1 MNKQNTKEKLLKE
14 IEDLISYGKN
24 KSTIDPSLLQYLE
37 INDLENI
44 KKKLEAKKDILT
56 TEDKEWLEQFKKYD

>member
-1 MNKQNTKEKLLKE
+1 
-14 IEDLISYGKN
+14 LISYGKS